1 MFNLTDLGSS
11 RALNLLC
18 IGAHSDDIEIGCA
31 GTLIRLL
38 QEHPGSHVTWV
49 VLSAEGARAQE
60 ARTSA
65 EDLLS
70 AAGSTDA
77 RFGQF
82 RDGHF
87 PWEGSEIKDFMED
100 FARGLQPDLVFTH
113 HLADRHQDHRTT
125 GEITWNTFRDHLILE
140 YEILKYDADLA
151 SPNLFVPLTE
161 RIARRKVRHL
171 LDHFPSQR
179 SRHWFAAD
187 SFEALLRLRGIESR
201 SPAGVAEAFHSRKLV
216 LNTRS

>member
-1 MFNLTDLGSS
+1 MLSLADLGSS
-11 RALNLLC
+11 RELNLLC

-31 GTLIRLL
+31 GTLLRLL
-38 QEHPGSHVTWV
+38 EEHPGSDVTWV
-49 VLSAEGARAQE
+49 VLSSDGPRTRE

-70 AAGSTDA
+70 TAGGCNTL
-77 RFGQF
+77 FGQF

-87 PWEGSEIKDFMED
+87 PWQGSEIKDFMED
-100 FARGLQPDLVFTH
+100 LARSLQPDLVFTH
-113 HLADRHQDHRTT
+113 HLADRHQDHRTV
-125 GEITWNTFRDHLILE
+125 GEITWSTFRNHLILE
-140 YEILKYDADLA
+140 YEVLKYDADLA
-151 SPNLFVPLTE
+151 SPNLYIPLTE

-179 SRHWFAAD
+179 SRDWFSAD

-201 SPAGVAEAFHSRKLV
+201 APAGVAEAFHSRKMV
-216 LNTRS
+216 LSARS